1 MGRGQRAQTAYRGG
15 MKMASVNKVIL
26 VGNLGADP
34 ETKYLPSGDAVT
46 NIRVATTDRWKDK
59 ASGEMKEATEWH
71 RIAFFGRLAEIA
83 GEYLKKGSQ
92 VYVEG
97 RIRTRKW
104 QDKEGQDRYST
115 EIVADTM
122 QMLGSRAGSGEPR
135 GEPRGEPMGQ
145 KASEPKAA
153 APAKKPAGKF
163 DDMEDDI
170 PF

>member
-1 MGRGQRAQTAYRGG
+1 
-15 MKMASVNKVIL
+15 MASVNKVII

-34 ETKYLPSGDAVT
+34 ETRYTPGGDAIT
-46 NIRVATTDRWKDK
+46 NIRVATTDKWKDK

-97 RIRTRKW
+97 SLRTRKW
-104 QDKEGQDRYST
+104 QDKDGQDRYST
-115 EIVADTM
+115 EIRGDTM
-122 QMLGSRAGSGEPR
+122 QMLGRREGGGAPREEGTTRAAPRDEAAR
-135 GEPRGEPMGQ
+135 GEA
-145 KASEPKAA
+145 KAPAA
-153 APAKKPAGKF
+153 AKKPGGKF

>member
-1 MGRGQRAQTAYRGG
+1 
-15 MKMASVNKVIL
+15 MASVNKVIL

-46 NIRVATTDRWKDK
+46 NIRLATTDRWKDK